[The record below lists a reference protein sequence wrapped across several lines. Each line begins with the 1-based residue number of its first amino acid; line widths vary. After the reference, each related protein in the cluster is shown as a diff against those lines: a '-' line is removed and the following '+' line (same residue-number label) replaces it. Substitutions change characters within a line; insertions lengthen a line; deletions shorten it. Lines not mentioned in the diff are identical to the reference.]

1 MANHAAFAV
10 TAAAPVA
17 AHVSAAATCSFTARR
32 VAPAAA
38 QSTRVSSPWRMQD
51 ASPPAAT
58 PESAT
63 AAAQSA
69 STPAPAAVADESLG
83 AVAEAVADDDAAAK
97 GTERRSLSKRR
108 SKGGAGRGGGA
119 ARVIT
124 VPYED
129 LVEGA
134 EYDGTVK
141 AVMDYGCFVDI
152 GTSTDG
158 LIHVSKLGRGFVEKV
173 SDVVSVGQSVK
184 VAISAVDA
192 EKKNFS
198 LRMVLP
204 AGEGS
209 PEGERRRGGGGRS
222 RGGGGGAADIGPA
235 LSKWYTEYGTDPT
248 KMVTGKV
255 SSVREFGAFISLEGA
270 PTDGLVHV
278 SQIQEGRVASVAAVL
293 SEGQEVSVRVVE
305 CDVAR
310 KRLSLSMKPF
320 VEGGDEAGSGGGP
333 SKAEIE
339 GANAAQPTF
348 RTSFELAFE
357 KAQATKSS

>member
-1 MANHAAFAV
+1 MAGAAAFAV
-10 TAAAPVA
+10 VATGAVAARVSSTAA
-17 AHVSAAATCSFTARR
+17 CSFTAPAGH
-32 VAPAAA
+32 VVPAAA
-38 QSTRVSSPWRMQD
+38 RSNRVSTPWRMQE
-51 ASPPAAT
+51 ASPPAPPSDDVA
-58 PESAT
+58 
-63 AAAQSA
+63 AAAQ
-69 STPAPAAVADESLG
+69 PAAESSG
-83 AVAEAVADDDAAAK
+83 AVAEAVAADDAAAK

-108 SKGGAGRGGGA
+108 SKGSRGGNQ
-119 ARVIT
+119 RVVT

-129 LVEGA
+129 LAEGN

-152 GTSTDG
+152 GTTTDG

-173 SDVVSVGQSVK
+173 SDVVTVGQAVR
-184 VAISAVDA
+184 VAISAIDT

-204 AGEGS
+204 EGEGA
-209 PEGERRRGGGGRS
+209 PEGERRGGGRS
-222 RGGGGGAADIGPA
+222 ARGGGGGGGDAGAA
-235 LSKWYTEYGTDPT
+235 LSKWYTEYGTDPS

-255 SSVREFGAFISLEGA
+255 SSVRDFGAFISLEGA

-305 CDVAR
+305 CDVSR

-320 VEGGDEAGSGGGP
+320 VEGGDDSGSGGGP

-357 KAQATKSS
+357 KAQAAAKSS

>member
-1 MANHAAFAV
+1 MAGGAAFAV
-10 TAAAPVA
+10 VA
-17 AHVSAAATCSFTARR
+17 TGAVAGRVSSAAACSFTAPAGR
-32 VAPAAA
+32 VVPAAA
-38 QSTRVSSPWRMQD
+38 RSNRVSTPWRMQE
-51 ASPPAAT
+51 AFPPAV
-58 PESAT
+58 PSDEVT
-63 AAAQSA
+63 AAAQ
-69 STPAPAAVADESLG
+69 PAAAENGG
-83 AVAEAVADDDAAAK
+83 AVAEAVAADDAAAK

-108 SKGGAGRGGGA
+108 TKGGPRGGSQ
-119 ARVIT
+119 RVVT
-124 VPYED
+124 VQYDE
-129 LVEGA
+129 LAEGN

-152 GTSTDG
+152 GTTTDG

-173 SDVVSVGQSVK
+173 SDVVTVGQTVR
-184 VAISAVDA
+184 VAISAIDT

-204 AGEGS
+204 EGEDA
-209 PEGERRRGGGGRS
+209 PEGERRGGGRS
-222 RGGGGGAADIGPA
+222 ARGGGGGGGDVAAA
-235 LSKWYTEYGTDPT
+235 LTKWYAEYGTDPS

-255 SSVREFGAFISLEGA
+255 SSVRDFGAFISLEGA

-305 CDVAR
+305 CDVGR

-320 VEGGDEAGSGGGP
+320 VEGGEDSGSGGGP

-357 KAQATKSS
+357 KAQAAAKSS

>member
-1 MANHAAFAV
+1 MANHTAFAV
-10 TAAAPVA
+10 TAAVPVA
-17 AHVSAAATCSFTARR
+17 ARVSAAATCSFTARR
-32 VAPAAA
+32 VVPAAA
-38 QSTRVSSPWRMQD
+38 QSTRVSSPWRMQE
-51 ASPPAAT
+51 ASPPAAAAD
-58 PESAT
+58 SAT
-63 AAAQSA
+63 AAAQS
-69 STPAPAAVADESLG
+69 TPAPAAEESSG

-108 SKGGAGRGGGA
+108 SKGGAGRGGGP

-124 VPYED
+124 VPYDD

-173 SDVVSVGQSVK
+173 SDVVSVGQVVK
-184 VAISAVDA
+184 VAISAVDP

-204 AGEGS
+204 EGQGA
-209 PEGERRRGGGGRS
+209 PEGEQRRGGGGRS
-222 RGGGGGAADIGPA
+222 RGGGGGASDIGPA
-235 LSKWYTEYGTDPT
+235 LSKWYAEYGTDPT

-255 SSVREFGAFISLEGA
+255 SSVREFGAFVSLEGA

-310 KRLSLSMKPF
+310 KRLSLSMKPY
-320 VEGGDEAGSGGGP
+320 VEGGDDSGSSGGP
-333 SKAEIE
+333 SKAEID

-357 KAQATKSS
+357 KAQAAKSS

>member
-1 MANHAAFAV
+1 MANHTAFA
-10 TAAAPVA
+10 AAASAPVA
-17 AHVSAAATCSFTARR
+17 SRISSAAACAFTAPRA
-32 VAPAAA
+32 APAAA
-38 QSTRVSSPWRMQD
+38 RTTRVCSPWRMQE
-51 ASPPAAT
+51 AAPPAAA
-58 PESAT
+58 PEAAT
-63 AAAQSA
+63 AAAQEPA
-69 STPAPAAVADESLG
+69 AAAPAAEEASG
-83 AVAEAVADDDAAAK
+83 AVAEAVAEDDAAAK

-108 SKGGAGRGGGA
+108 PKGGAGRGGGA
-119 ARVIT
+119 PRVVT
-124 VPYED
+124 VPYDE

-134 EYDGTVK
+134 EYDGIVK

-152 GTSTDG
+152 GTTTDG
-158 LIHVSKLGRGFVEKV
+158 LIHVSKLGRGFVENV
-173 SDVVSVGQSVK
+173 SDVVAVGQSVR
-184 VAISAVDA
+184 VAISAVDG

-204 AGEGS
+204 EGEGS
-209 PEGERRRGGGGRS
+209 VEGEQRRGGGSRSS
-222 RGGGGGAADIGPA
+222 RGGGGGDAGPA
-235 LSKWYTEYGTDPT
+235 LAKWYAEYGSDPT

-305 CDVAR
+305 CDVGR

-320 VEGGDEAGSGGGP
+320 VEGGDDSGSGGGP

-357 KAQATKSS
+357 KAQAAKSA

>member
-10 TAAAPVA
+10 TAASTA
-17 AHVSAAATCSFTARR
+17 AARVSASATCSFTVRR

-38 QSTRVSSPWRMQD
+38 RSTRVSSPWIMQE
-51 ASPPAAT
+51 ASTPAAAA
-58 PESAT
+58 ESAAT
-63 AAAQSA
+63 DAQSA
-69 STPAPAAVADESLG
+69 STPALSEETSG
-83 AVAEAVADDDAAAK
+83 AVAAAVADDDAAAK

-108 SKGGAGRGGGA
+108 PKGGSGRGGGP

-124 VPYED
+124 VQYDD

-141 AVMDYGCFVDI
+141 AVMEYGCFVDI

-173 SDVVSVGQSVK
+173 SDVVSVGQSVR
-184 VAISAVDA
+184 VAISAIDA

-204 AGEGS
+204 EGQAA
-209 PEGERRRGGGGRS
+209 PEGEQRRGGSGGRS
-222 RGGGGGAADIGPA
+222 RGGGGGGPDIGPA
-235 LSKWYTEYGTDPT
+235 LSKWYAEYGTDPS
-248 KMVTGKV
+248 KMLTGKV
-255 SSVREFGAFISLEGA
+255 TSVREFGAFVSLEGA

-278 SQIQEGRVASVAAVL
+278 SQIQEGRVASVASVI

-310 KRLSLSMKPF
+310 KRLSLSMKPY
-320 VEGGDEAGSGGGP
+320 VEGGNESGSGNGP
-333 SKAEIE
+333 TKAEIE

-357 KAQATKSS
+357 KAKAAKSS